1 MKVMMVSTELVA
13 VKRMKNRKLSLSVYT
28 LGFLGHC
35 ILNKQQ
41 KLIGEMTPFHL
52 KYYFNYRL
60 LVKSAKA
67 GEAGASKWRKC
78 KVGLGCDQ

>member
-52 KYYFNYRL
+52 KYYFNFRL
-60 LVKSAKA
+60 LVKSAQKA
-67 GEAGASKWRKC
+67 EAGASRIRKC
-78 KVGLGCDQ
+78 KVGLGSDQ